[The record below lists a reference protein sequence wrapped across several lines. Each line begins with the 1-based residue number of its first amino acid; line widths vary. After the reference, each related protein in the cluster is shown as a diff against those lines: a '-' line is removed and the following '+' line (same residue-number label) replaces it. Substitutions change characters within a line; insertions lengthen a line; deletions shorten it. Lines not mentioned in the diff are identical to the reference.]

1 VTPSVQKFLRHKCS
15 NTAALLCALLALPLA
30 VDAEEELDTDR
41 QFDDWS
47 VFIDSGDCWLA
58 TYPKDNYKNDVED
71 IMMYVAFL
79 QRSMDPEISVL
90 FEDSSLKV
98 KDVEVLLAGKA
109 YSLDVYEDTAYT
121 AEAENITIVKKMLE
135 DEPTSLSF
143 ANSAGVFTEFTIE
156 YEGLRD
162 AYNFTSKNCD
172 FFRNSDLDGD
182 TEKEPV

>member
-1 VTPSVQKFLRHKCS
+1 VQKFLRHKCS

-41 QFDDWS
+41 QFDEWS

-109 YSLDVYEDTAYT
+109 YSL
-121 AEAENITIVKKMLE
+121 EAENITIVKKMLE